1 MKKKI
6 ISVLLAS
13 TMVFSLAACGGG
25 DDGSKDSASKDT
37 ATEDGKKDDG
47 ATEEGGSGDE
57 KLTVWCWDKNFNMY
71 AIDKAAELYQKD
83 HPNFTVEQQELQST
97 DIEVNITNAAA
108 AGDFSTLPDI
118 VLMQD
123 NSIQK
128 YLSLY
133 PDVFTDLT
141 DSGIDFSQ
149 FAEAK
154 VAYSKVDGKN
164 YAVPFDNGTVIC
176 GLRTDML
183 EEAGLTVDDF
193 TDITW
198 SQFIENGE
206 KVKEATGNPMLTG
219 TAGEPDL
226 IMLMLQSAGAS
237 LFNEDGSLNIVGN
250 DALKE
255 CMEVYQKL
263 VEKGILA
270 EVTNGDQ
277 GVAALNGGTVAGVI
291 DGCWRMASV
300 TPAEDQAG
308 KWAITNIPKLET
320 VEGATNYSNNG
331 GSSWMITSNCKNV
344 DLAVDFLNSS
354 FAGSTEFYDTL
365 LEKGAISTW
374 QPARDTEAYGQAVD
388 FWGGDAVYSKLV
400 EFAGKTP
407 SNITGPFYYDA
418 RNAVGAALGQI
429 MQQGEDIDT
438 ALQAAQDEVEFTMGG

>member
-1 MKKKI
+1 MKRKV

-13 TMVFSLAACGGG
+13 TMVFSLAACGGSG
-25 DDGSKDSASKDT
+25 DDGSKDQGAAKEDI
-37 ATEDGKKDDG
+37 ATDDG
-47 ATEEGGSGDE
+47 AKEDGGEE

-83 HPNFTVEQQELQST
+83 HPGFTVEQQEIQSP

-108 AGDFSTLPDI
+108 AGDVSTLPDI

-128 YLSLY
+128 YMSLY

-183 EEAGLTVDDF
+183 EQAGLTVEDF

-198 SQFIENGE
+198 TQFIENGE

-219 TAGEPDL
+219 VSGEPDL

-250 DALKE
+250 EALKE

-270 EVTNGDQ
+270 EVTNNDQ
-277 GVAALNGGTVAGVI
+277 NVAALNGSTVAGVI
-291 DGCWRMASV
+291 DGCWKMASV
-300 TPAEDQAG
+300 TPAEDQSG
-308 KWAITNIPKLET
+308 KWAITNMPRLET
-320 VEGATNYSNNG
+320 VDGATNYSNNG

-354 FAGSTEFYDTL
+354 FAGSTDFYDTL
-365 LEKGAISTW
+365 LEKGAIATW
-374 QPARDTEAYGQAVD
+374 QPARDTDAYGQAVE
-388 FWGGDAVYSKLV
+388 FWGGEPVYSKLV

-407 SNITGPFYYDA
+407 SNITGPYYYDA

-429 MQQGEDIDT
+429 IQQGEDIDT
-438 ALQAAQDEVEFTMGG
+438 ALQSAQEEVEFTMGG

>member
-1 MKKKI
+1 MKRKV

-13 TMVFSLAACGGG
+13 TMVFSLAACGGSG
-25 DDGSKDSASKDT
+25 DDGSKDQGAAKEDI
-37 ATEDGKKDDG
+37 ATDDG
-47 ATEEGGSGDE
+47 AKEDGGEE

-83 HPNFTVEQQELQST
+83 HPGFTVEQQEIQSP

-108 AGDFSTLPDI
+108 AGDVSTLPDI

-128 YLSLY
+128 YMSLY

-183 EEAGLTVDDF
+183 EQAGLTVEDF

-198 SQFIENGE
+198 TQFIENGE

-219 TAGEPDL
+219 VSGEPDL

-250 DALKE
+250 EALKE

-270 EVTNGDQ
+270 EVTNNDQ
-277 GVAALNGGTVAGVI
+277 NVAALNGSTVAGVI
-291 DGCWRMASV
+291 EGCWKMASV
-300 TPAEDQAG
+300 TPAEDQSG
-308 KWAITNIPKLET
+308 KWAITNMPRLET
-320 VEGATNYSNNG
+320 VDGATNYSNNG

-354 FAGSTEFYDTL
+354 FAGSTDFYDTL
-365 LEKGAISTW
+365 LEKGAIATW
-374 QPARDTEAYGQAVD
+374 QPARDTDAYGQAVE
-388 FWGGDAVYSKLV
+388 FWGGEPVYSKLV

-407 SNITGPFYYDA
+407 SNITGPYYYDA

-429 MQQGEDIDT
+429 IQQGEDIDT
-438 ALQAAQDEVEFTMGG
+438 ALQSAQEEVEFTMGG

>member
-1 MKKKI
+1 MKRKV

-13 TMVFSLAACGGG
+13 TMVFSLAACGGSG
-25 DDGSKDSASKDT
+25 DDGSKDQGAAKEDI
-37 ATEDGKKDDG
+37 ATDDG
-47 ATEEGGSGDE
+47 AKEDGGEE

-83 HPNFTVEQQELQST
+83 HPGFTVEQQEIQSP

-108 AGDFSTLPDI
+108 AGDVSTLPDI

-128 YLSLY
+128 YMSLY

-183 EEAGLTVDDF
+183 EQAGLTVEDF

-198 SQFIENGE
+198 TQFIENGE

-219 TAGEPDL
+219 VSGEPDL

-250 DALKE
+250 EALKE

-270 EVTNGDQ
+270 EVTNNDQ
-277 GVAALNGGTVAGVI
+277 NVAALNGSTVAGVI
-291 DGCWRMASV
+291 DGCWKMASV
-300 TPAEDQAG
+300 TPAEDQSG
-308 KWAITNIPKLET
+308 KWAITNMPRLET
-320 VEGATNYSNNG
+320 VDGATNYSNNG

-354 FAGSTEFYDTL
+354 FAGSTDFYDTL
-365 LEKGAISTW
+365 LEKGAIATW
-374 QPARDTEAYGQAVD
+374 QPARDTDAYGQAVD
-388 FWGGDAVYSKLV
+388 FWSGEPVYSKLV

-407 SNITGPFYYDA
+407 SNITGPYYYDA

-429 MQQGEDIDT
+429 IQQGEDIDT
-438 ALQAAQDEVEFTMGG
+438 ALQSAQEEVEFTMGG

>member
-1 MKKKI
+1 MKRKV

-13 TMVFSLAACGGG
+13 TMVFSLAACGGSG
-25 DDGSKDSASKDT
+25 DDGSKDQGAAKEDI
-37 ATEDGKKDDG
+37 ATDDG
-47 ATEEGGSGDE
+47 AKEDGGEE

-83 HPNFTVEQQELQST
+83 HPGFTVEQQEIRYP

-108 AGDFSTLPDI
+108 AGDLSTLPDI

-128 YLSLY
+128 YMSLY

-164 YAVPFDNGTVIC
+164 YAVPFDNGTAIC

-183 EEAGLTVDDF
+183 EQAGLTVEDF

-198 SQFIENGE
+198 TQFIENGE

-219 TAGEPDL
+219 VSSEPDL

-250 DALKE
+250 EALKE
-255 CMEVYQKL
+255 SMEVYQKL

-270 EVTNGDQ
+270 EVTSNDQ
-277 GVAALNGGTVAGVI
+277 NVAALNGSTVAGVI
-291 DGCWRMASV
+291 DGCWKMASV
-300 TPAEDQAG
+300 TPAEDQSG
-308 KWAITNIPKLET
+308 KWAITNMPRLET
-320 VEGATNYSNNG
+320 VDGATNYSNNG

-354 FAGSTEFYDTL
+354 FAGSTDFYDTL
-365 LEKGAISTW
+365 LEKGAIATW
-374 QPARDTEAYGQAVD
+374 QPARDTDAYGQAVE
-388 FWGGDAVYSKLV
+388 FWGGEPVYSKLV

-407 SNITGPFYYDA
+407 SNITGPYYYDA
-418 RNAVGAALGQI
+418 RNAIGAALGQI
-429 MQQGEDIDT
+429 IQQGEDIDT
-438 ALQAAQDEVEFTMGG
+438 ALQSVQEEVEFTMGG